1 MFHFENEK
9 IENTEKPQE
18 YKKEGD
24 SGWLN
29 IPFKGKNNENGDELS
44 DKNFHNQEKKPWVEI
59 PYDGDYKHIKDK
71 PWVNLPFQHFEND
84 DDSYDEDSIREDDWE
99 SDEFEGYETKSEKKQ
114 WEVDHPNG
122 PSFEEALADDE
133 ENGTSTVDDWR
144 DYRDAKCDSDDP
156 ELFESYEE
164 WQEKKE
170 RWDETHPNGPNYA
183 EARQDGI
190 AIDIPNVEPNS
201 EYNIDGHTYKTDDSC
216 NIYNVDGKNLPNCK
230 YELNGYEYET
240 DEKGRIIRAEG
251 DLKIPEY
258 EPRPKYLPDIDD
270 RRGQDD
276 ERGSD
281 DRGHLIAHEFGG
293 ADTEGN
299 LVPMNSEVNQSGE
312 YRQLE
317 KELRK
322 LKEEGHDVHVTVEP
336 QYEDDS
342 NRPTSFIVTY
352 TVDDETYEKVITNEA
367 KGGN

>member
-29 IPFKGKNNENGDELS
+29 IPFKEKNNENGDELS

-170 RWDETHPNGPNYA
+170 RWDETHPNGSNYV

-190 AIDIPNVEPNS
+190 TEVSQTSDTPEQAGLTSEQKEQIKKETGWSDEIINHIENMDQYEIYKNADLHEAEINGKKCLVKNIDMDYVDPKTGLTNRELMQKGRSPIDSKTGEKIELHHMGQDKDGPFAELCENS
-201 EYNIDGHTYKTDDSC
+201 EHGDGNHSILHPKTDGSWR
-216 NIYNVDGKNLPNCK
+216 NEDGANANYDKIERPNHWK
-230 YELNGYEYET
+230 A
-240 DEKGRIIRAEG
+240 RA
-251 DLKIPEY
+251 
-258 EPRPKYLPDIDD
+258 
-270 RRGQDD
+270 Q
-276 ERGSD
+276 
-281 DRGHLIAHEFGG
+281 
-293 ADTEGN
+293 
-299 LVPMNSEVNQSGE
+299 
-312 YRQLE
+312 
-317 KELRK
+317 
-322 LKEEGHDVHVTVEP
+322 EE
-336 QYEDDS
+336 
-342 NRPTSFIVTY
+342 
-352 TVDDETYEKVITNEA
+352 
-367 KGGN
+367 

>member
-29 IPFKGKNNENGDELS
+29 IPFKEKNNENGDELS

-170 RWDETHPNGPNYA
+170 RWDEIHPNGPNYV

-190 AIDIPNVEPNS
+190 TEVSQTSDTPEQAGLTS
-201 EYNIDGHTYKTDDSC
+201 EQKEQIK
-216 NIYNVDGKNLPNCK
+216 K
-230 YELNGYEYET
+230 ET
-240 DEKGRIIRAEG
+240 GWSDEIINHIENM
-251 DLKIPEY
+251 D
-258 EPRPKYLPDIDD
+258 
-270 RRGQDD
+270 
-276 ERGSD
+276 
-281 DRGHLIAHEFGG
+281 
-293 ADTEGN
+293 
-299 LVPMNSEVNQSGE
+299 
-312 YRQLE
+312 
-317 KELRK
+317 
-322 LKEEGHDVHVTVEP
+322 
-336 QYEDDS
+336 QYEIYKNADLH
-342 NRPTSFIVTY
+342 
-352 TVDDETYEKVITNEA
+352 
-367 KGGN
+367 

>member
-29 IPFKGKNNENGDELS
+29 IPFKDKNNENGDELS

-59 PYDGDYKHIKDK
+59 PYDGDDKHSKDK

-99 SDEFEGYETKSEKKQ
+99 SDEFERYETKSEKKQ

-122 PSFEEALADDE
+122 P
-133 ENGTSTVDDWR
+133 
-144 DYRDAKCDSDDP
+144 K
-156 ELFESYEE
+156 
-164 WQEKKE
+164 
-170 RWDETHPNGPNYA
+170 YA
-183 EARQDGI
+183 EARQNGI

>member
-29 IPFKGKNNENGDELS
+29 IPFKEKNNENGDELS

-59 PYDGDYKHIKDK
+59 PYDGDDKHIKDK

-114 WEVDHPNG
+114 WEEDHSNG
-122 PSFEEALADDE
+122 P
-133 ENGTSTVDDWR
+133 
-144 DYRDAKCDSDDP
+144 K
-156 ELFESYEE
+156 
-164 WQEKKE
+164 
-170 RWDETHPNGPNYA
+170 YA
-183 EARQDGI
+183 EARQNGI